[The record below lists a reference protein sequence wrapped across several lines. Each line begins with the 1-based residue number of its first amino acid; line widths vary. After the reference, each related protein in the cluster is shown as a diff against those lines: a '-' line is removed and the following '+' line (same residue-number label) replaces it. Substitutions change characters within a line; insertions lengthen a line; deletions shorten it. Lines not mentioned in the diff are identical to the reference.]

1 MVLLI
6 LPNLLVVIDGVL
18 QTPSIDYSFNGGTQ
32 ITFSEAPKS
41 DYSCQIFFYKGS
53 QNDTSFI
60 DVDPPLEI
68 GDKLELSIPI
78 EDSLIERQ
86 EARTIVG
93 INSSNSVRTTTYCE
107 NGLSQTLRPAHIIR
121 QNSDV
126 FIGGELVSKK
136 RLSLEVPLIRPE
148 STLIRSLN
156 NVDTEVFVD
165 SISKNFNI
173 DSRATNDIII
183 ASQDP
188 ISVGNSVS
196 KSEIIS
202 DVSVSGGHG
211 TIVGVGTSAVG
222 INTTSPMLGFT
233 IQSGESINA
242 GPLGITTDIYFI
254 ISNSNVGNGVTS
266 IEVGTEVSTVGIG
279 TSFIDNIYRS

>member
-1 MVLLI
+1 M
-6 LPNLLVVIDGVL
+6 
-18 QTPSIDYSFNGGTQ
+18 
-32 ITFSEAPKS
+32 
-41 DYSCQIFFYKGS
+41 
-53 QNDTSFI
+53 
-60 DVDPPLEI
+60 
-68 GDKLELSIPI
+68 
-78 EDSLIERQ
+78 
-86 EARTIVG
+86 
-93 INSSNSVRTTTYCE
+93 
-107 NGLSQTLRPAHIIR
+107 
-121 QNSDV
+121 
-126 FIGGELVSKK
+126 
-136 RLSLEVPLIRPE
+136 IRPE

-156 NVDTEVFVD
+156 NVDTDVFVD

-211 TIVGVGTSAVG
+211 TIIGVGTSAVG

-242 GPLGITTDIYFI
+242 RPLGITTDIYFI

-279 TSFIDNIYRS
+279 TSFIDNIYKRLTVS

>member
-1 MVLLI
+1 MSG
-6 LPNLLVVIDGVL
+6 P
-18 QTPSIDYSFNGGTQ
+18 
-32 ITFSEAPKS
+32 
-41 DYSCQIFFYKGS
+41 
-53 QNDTSFI
+53 
-60 DVDPPLEI
+60 
-68 GDKLELSIPI
+68 
-78 EDSLIERQ
+78 
-86 EARTIVG
+86 
-93 INSSNSVRTTTYCE
+93 
-107 NGLSQTLRPAHIIR
+107 LRPAHVIR

-136 RLSLEVPLIRPE
+136 RLSLEVLIRPE

-156 NVDTEVFVD
+156 NVDTDVFVD

-173 DSRATNDIII
+173 DSRATNDIVI

-211 TIVGVGTSAVG
+211 TIIGVGTSAVG

-242 GPLGITTDIYFI
+242 GPSWNY
-254 ISNSNVGNGVTS
+254 
-266 IEVGTEVSTVGIG
+266 
-279 TSFIDNIYRS
+279 Y